1 MTTGERI
8 RERRKALDM
17 TADELARLL
26 GISRATVYRYENGEI
41 SKIPISQ
48 LSPIAA
54 ALHTS
59 ADYLMGWSDDPYAA
73 SRPDG
78 KVSPDRRGFDA
89 EAELRFALFGG
100 DAAEITDE
108 MFEEVKR
115 FARYVAER
123 EKENRR
129 NK

>member
-26 GISRATVYRYENGEI
+26 GISRATVYRYESGEI

-59 ADYLMGWSDDPYAA
+59 ADYLMGWSDDPYA
-73 SRPDG
+73 SRPYG
-78 KVSPDRRGFDA
+78 GSSPALKDFNA

-100 DAAEITDE
+100 DAEEITDE

>member
-26 GISRATVYRYENGEI
+26 GISRATVYRYESGEI

-59 ADYLMGWSDDPYAA
+59 ADYLMGWSDDPYAPRPYGEA
-73 SRPDG
+73 SPA
-78 KVSPDRRGFDA
+78 RRDFDA

-100 DAAEITDE
+100 DAEEITDE